1 MKTSVFGLCILG
13 LAALSGSAQAQC
25 GCRSG
30 YNSVPMS
37 YSAPKTYSAPMSH
50 SAPMSYSA
58 PMSNPASVTRTI
70 ATAISYV
77 NKLDTPMD
85 RGTYSLLYAVHMS
98 NGQVLYTDYLPSGFT
113 ARGTEAFRSGRKA
126 KIDMGTDGKLTIN
139 DASSQQAIAILPR

>member
-1 MKTSVFGLCILG
+1 MKTSVIGLCIFG
-13 LAALSGSAQAQC
+13 LAALSGAAQAQC

-30 YNSVPMS
+30 HN
-37 YSAPKTYSAPMSH
+37 

-58 PMSNPASVTRTI
+58 PMSNPAPVTRTI

-77 NKLDTPMD
+77 NKLDTPKD
-85 RGTYSLLYAVHMS
+85 RGTYSLLYAIHMS

-126 KIDMGTDGKLTIN
+126 KIDVGTDGQLTIN
-139 DASSQQAIAILPR
+139 DPSSQQVIAILPR

>member
-30 YNSVPMS
+30 YNS
-37 YSAPKTYSAPMSH
+37 
-50 SAPMSYSA
+50 APMSYSA
-58 PMSNPASVTRTI
+58 PMSNSAPVTRTI